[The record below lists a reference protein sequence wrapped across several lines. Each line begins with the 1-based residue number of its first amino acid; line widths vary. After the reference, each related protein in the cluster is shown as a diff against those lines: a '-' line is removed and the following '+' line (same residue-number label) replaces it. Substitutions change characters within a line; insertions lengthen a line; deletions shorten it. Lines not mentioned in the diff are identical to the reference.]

1 MLSPL
6 KRLGRVAIVFAL
18 IGVLAG
24 CMRVDRS
31 LQVNGDGSGSYILT
45 VSFRQPEPGV
55 PASVSQS
62 VVAPMEAFGAHVRQT
77 GGSYRRSDD
86 QGYASWTYIRPFAT
100 VLAANALLQEDPR
113 QEDATHSPV
122 LFRDT
127 LHIARESRLS
137 SAVYHVTGTVSLV
150 DLFHNAQNWVDA
162 SESIGITMAGGIIL
176 QHGGVRQGNT
186 VTYTIHYN
194 ESTTIDVMGRV
205 GGTSDVLFTYGTFIG
220 SGVLLIL
227 SVALFI
233 LGVRLLRSGSSR
245 RRKQITPSPT
255 QTAF

>member
-1 MLSPL
+1 MPSPL
-6 KRLGRVAIVFAL
+6 KRLGRAAVVFAL
-18 IGVLAG
+18 VGALAG

-31 LQVNGDGSGSYILT
+31 LQVNGDGSGTYILT

-62 VVAPMEAFGAHVRQT
+62 IVAPMEAFGTHVRQT
-77 GGSYRRSDD
+77 GGSYRRTDD

-113 QEDATHSPV
+113 QEDASHSPV
-122 LFRDT
+122 LFRDS

-150 DLFHNAQNWVDA
+150 DLFHSAQNWVDA
-162 SESIGITMAGGIIL
+162 SESIGITMPGGIIS

-194 ESTTIDVMGRV
+194 EAATIDVMGRV
-205 GGTSDVLFTYGTFIG
+205 GGASDVLFTSGTFIG

-227 SVALFI
+227 AVALFI
-233 LGVRLLRSGSSR
+233 LGVRLLSGNTSR
-245 RRKQITPSPT
+245 RHKSTRLVGEGMP
-255 QTAF
+255 